1 LNSTPD
7 IILDKS
13 AFIPFS
19 TGPANCVG
27 KSLAMVE
34 MRYVI
39 AMLIK
44 SFDFELGE
52 GVKNGEWERDLLDHY
67 VMKKGRLPIK
77 MSLRQH

>member
-1 LNSTPD
+1 
-7 IILDKS
+7 
-13 AFIPFS
+13 
-19 TGPANCVG
+19 
-27 KSLAMVE
+27 MVE